1 MRRETQNILLVL
13 LGGALL
19 KISFSGLYLRYVKP
33 GLLPLL
39 IAGGAVMIGLALFA
53 IITDIRR
60 GKPATEADAADEHA
74 EHGGHADHGA
84 EHSHSSR
91 STWLLLLPVLA
102 VFLISPPA
110 LGGDVVGSAADTNQT
125 QRARNLL
132 GELPSGEVI
141 PLSMTEFV
149 TRTAWDESGTL
160 DNRRVRLTGFLTRA
174 EGTTYV
180 ARIAISCCAADA
192 RPLKVRLLGDVP
204 ALPDEQ
210 WVEVT
215 GQVVPKSA
223 SEQTS
228 WVPSFTVE
236 SVNPVAEPTE
246 PYES

>member
-39 IAGGAVMIGLALFA
+39 IAGGVVMIALALFA
-53 IITDIRR
+53 ILRDIRR
-60 GKPATEADAADEHA
+60 GKPVEEDHA
-74 EHGGHADHGA
+74 EHADH

-110 LGGDVVGSAADTNQT
+110 LGGDVVGSTASANQT
-125 QRARNLL
+125 QRTRNLL
-132 GELPSGEVI
+132 GDLPSGDVI
-141 PLSMTEFV
+141 PLSMTEFI

-160 DNRRVRLTGFLTRA
+160 DNRRVKLTGFLTRA

-192 RPLKVRLLGDVP
+192 RPLKVKLTGDVP
-204 ALPDEQ
+204 SLPNEQ
-210 WVEVT
+210 WVEVI

-223 SEQTS
+223 NEKNS

-236 SVNPVAEPTE
+236 STTSVAQPVE

>member
-19 KISFSGLYLRYVKP
+19 KISFSGLYLRYVQK

-39 IAGGAVMIGLALFA
+39 IAAGVIMIGLALFA
-53 IITDIRR
+53 IIRDIRR
-60 GKPATEADAADEHA
+60 GKAVEDD
-74 EHGGHADHGA
+74 G
-84 EHSHSSR
+84 HSHSSR
-91 STWLLLLPVLA
+91 STWLMLLPVLA

-110 LGGDVVGSAADTNQT
+110 LGGDVVSSAADTNQT
-125 QRARNLL
+125 QRSRNLL
-132 GELPSGEVI
+132 GDLPSGDVI

-160 DNRRVRLTGFLTRA
+160 DNRRVKLTGFLTRA
-174 EGTTYV
+174 DGDTFV
-180 ARIAISCCAADA
+180 ARLAISCCAADA
-192 RPLKVRLLGDVP
+192 RPLKVKLVGDVP
-204 ALPDEQ
+204 SLPNDQ

-223 SEQTS
+223 SEKNS

-236 SVNPVAEPTE
+236 SSTPVAEPVE

>member
-1 MRRETQNILLVL
+1 MRRETQNILLIL

-19 KISFSGLYLRYVKP
+19 KISFSGLYLRYVKE

-39 IAGGAVMIGLALFA
+39 IASGVIMIVLALFA
-53 IITDIRR
+53 IVRDFRR
-60 GKPATEADAADEHA
+60 GKPEED
-74 EHGGHADHGA
+74 DH

-91 STWLLLLPVLA
+91 STWLMLLPVLA

-110 LGGDVVGSAADTNQT
+110 LGGDVVGSNADTNQT
-125 QRARNLL
+125 QRSRNLL
-132 GELPSGEVI
+132 GELPSGDVI
-141 PLSMTEFV
+141 PLSMTEFI

-160 DNRRVRLTGFLTRA
+160 DGRRVRLTGFLTRA
-174 EGTTYV
+174 EGDTFV

-192 RPLKVRLLGDVP
+192 RPLKVKLAGDVP
-204 ALPDEQ
+204 SLPDEQ

-223 SEQTS
+223 SEKTS
-228 WVPSFTVE
+228 WVPTFTVE
-236 SVNPVAEPTE
+236 SFNPVAEPVE

>member
-19 KISFSGLYLRYVKP
+19 KISFSGLYLRYVQKS
-33 GLLPLL
+33 LLPLL
-39 IAGGAVMIGLALFA
+39 IAAGVIMIGLALFA
-53 IITDIRR
+53 IVQDIRR
-60 GKPATEADAADEHA
+60 GKAAEEH
-74 EHGGHADHGA
+74 DH

-91 STWLLLLPVLA
+91 STWLMLLPVLA

-110 LGGDVVGSAADTNQT
+110 LGGDVVNSAADTNQT
-125 QRARNLL
+125 QRSRNLL
-132 GELPSGEVI
+132 GELPSGDVI

-160 DNRRVRLTGFLTRA
+160 DGRRVKLTGFLLRA
-174 EGTTYV
+174 NGDTYV
-180 ARIAISCCAADA
+180 ARLAISCCAADA
-192 RPLKVRLLGDVP
+192 RPLKVRVTGDVP
-204 ALPDEQ
+204 SLPDEQ

-215 GQVVPKSA
+215 GKVVPKSA
-223 SEQTS
+223 NEQNS

-236 SVNPVAEPTE
+236 SFTPVAEPVE

>member
-19 KISFSGLYLRYVKP
+19 KISFSGLYLRYVQKS
-33 GLLPLL
+33 LLPLL
-39 IAGGAVMIGLALFA
+39 IAAGVIMIGLALFA
-53 IITDIRR
+53 IIRDIRR
-60 GKPATEADAADEHA
+60 GKAVDDEH
-74 EHGGHADHGA
+74 G
-84 EHSHSSR
+84 HSHSSR
-91 STWLLLLPVLA
+91 STWLMLLPVLA

-110 LGGDVVGSAADTNQT
+110 LGGDVVNSAADTNQT
-125 QRARNLL
+125 QRSRNLL
-132 GELPSGEVI
+132 GELPSGDVI

-160 DNRRVRLTGFLTRA
+160 DGRRVRLTGFLLRA
-174 EGTTYV
+174 EGETYV
-180 ARIAISCCAADA
+180 ARLAISCCAADA
-192 RPLKVRLLGDVP
+192 RPLKVRVTGDVP
-204 ALPDEQ
+204 SLPDEQ

-223 SEQTS
+223 NEKNS

-236 SVNPVAEPTE
+236 SFTPVAEPVE

>member
-19 KISFSGLYLRYVKP
+19 KISFSGLYLRYVQKS
-33 GLLPLL
+33 LLPLL
-39 IAGGAVMIGLALFA
+39 IAAGVIMIGLALFA
-53 IITDIRR
+53 IVQDIRR
-60 GKPATEADAADEHA
+60 GKAASED
-74 EHGGHADHGA
+74 DH

-91 STWLLLLPVLA
+91 STWLMLLPVLA

-110 LGGDVVGSAADTNQT
+110 LGGDVVNSAADTNQT
-125 QRARNLL
+125 QRSRNLL
-132 GELPSGEVI
+132 GELPSGDVI

-160 DNRRVRLTGFLTRA
+160 DGRKVKLTGFLLRA
-174 EGTTYV
+174 EGETYV
-180 ARIAISCCAADA
+180 ARLAISCCAADA
-192 RPLKVRLLGDVP
+192 RPLKVKAIGDVP

-223 SEQTS
+223 NEKNS

-236 SVNPVAEPTE
+236 SFTPVAEPVE

>member
-1 MRRETQNILLVL
+1 MRRETQNILLIL

-19 KISFSGLYLRYVKP
+19 KISFSGLYLRYVQK

-39 IAGGAVMIGLALFA
+39 IAAGSIMIGLALFA
-53 IITDIRR
+53 IIRDVRR
-60 GKPATEADAADEHA
+60 GKAASDD
-74 EHGGHADHGA
+74 DHDDH

-91 STWLLLLPVLA
+91 STWLMLLPVLA

-110 LGGDVVGSAADTNQT
+110 LGGDVVGSATDTNQT
-125 QRARNLL
+125 QRSRNLL
-132 GELPSGEVI
+132 GELPSGDVI
-141 PLSMTEFV
+141 SLSMTEFV

-160 DNRRVRLTGFLTRA
+160 DNRRVKLTGFLTRA
-174 EGTTYV
+174 EGSTFV
-180 ARIAISCCAADA
+180 ARLAISCCAADA
-192 RPLKVRLLGDVP
+192 RPLKVKLIGDVP
-204 ALPDEQ
+204 SLPDEQ

-228 WVPSFTVE
+228 WVPNFTVE
-236 SVNPVAEPTE
+236 STSPVAEPVE

>member
-1 MRRETQNILLVL
+1 VRRETQNILLVL

-19 KISFSGLYLRYVKP
+19 KISFSGLYLRYVQK

-39 IAGGAVMIGLALFA
+39 IAAGVIMIGLALFA
-53 IITDIRR
+53 IIRDIRR
-60 GKPATEADAADEHA
+60 GRAADEH
-74 EHGGHADHGA
+74 DH

-91 STWLLLLPVLA
+91 STWLMLLPVMA

-110 LGGDVVGSAADTNQT
+110 LGGDVVSSAADTNQT
-125 QRARNLL
+125 QRSRNLL
-132 GELPSGEVI
+132 GDLPSGDVI

-174 EGTTYV
+174 EGSTYV
-180 ARIAISCCAADA
+180 ARLAISCCAADA
-192 RPLKVRLLGDVP
+192 RPLKVKLTGDVP
-204 ALPDEQ
+204 SLPDEQ

-215 GQVVPKSA
+215 GKVVPKSA
-223 SEQTS
+223 NEKNS

-236 SVNPVAEPTE
+236 SSTSVAEPVE

>member
-19 KISFSGLYLRYVKP
+19 KISFSGLYLRYVQKS
-33 GLLPLL
+33 LLPLL
-39 IAGGAVMIGLALFA
+39 IAAGVVMIGLALFA

-60 GKPATEADAADEHA
+60 GKAAAAD
-74 EHGGHADHGA
+74 DHG
-84 EHSHSSR
+84 HSHSSR
-91 STWLLLLPVLA
+91 STWLMLLPVMA

-110 LGGDVVGSAADTNQT
+110 LGGDVVNSAADTNQT

-132 GELPSGEVI
+132 GDLPSGDVI

-160 DNRRVRLTGFLTRA
+160 DGRRVKLTGFLLRA
-174 EGTTYV
+174 DGGTFA
-180 ARIAISCCAADA
+180 ARLAISCCAADA
-192 RPLKVRLLGDVP
+192 RPLKVRLTGDVP
-204 ALPDEQ
+204 SLPDEQ

-223 SEQTS
+223 SEKNS
-228 WVPSFTVE
+228 WVPTFTVE
-236 SVNPVAEPTE
+236 SFNPVAEPVE

>member
-39 IAGGAVMIGLALFA
+39 IAGGVIMIGLALFG
-53 IITDIRR
+53 IIRDIRR
-60 GKPATEADAADEHA
+60 GKPVEHDHDHDAS
-74 EHGGHADHGA
+74 DH

-110 LGGDVVGSAADTNQT
+110 LGGDIVGSAADTNQT

-132 GELPSGEVI
+132 GELPSGDVI
-141 PLSMTEFV
+141 PLSMTEFI

-160 DNRRVRLTGFLTRA
+160 DNRRVKLTGFLTRA
-174 EGTTYV
+174 EGSTYV

-192 RPLKVRLLGDVP
+192 RPLKVKLLGDVP
-204 ALPDEQ
+204 SLPDEQ

-236 SVNPVAEPTE
+236 SFDPVAEPAE

>member
-19 KISFSGLYLRYVKP
+19 KISFSGLYLRYVQKS
-33 GLLPLL
+33 LLPLL
-39 IAGGAVMIGLALFA
+39 IAAGVVMIGLALFA
-53 IITDIRR
+53 IIRDIRR
-60 GKPATEADAADEHA
+60 GKAADEHDH
-74 EHGGHADHGA
+74 EHA
-84 EHSHSSR
+84 HSSR
-91 STWLLLLPVLA
+91 STWLMLLPVMA

-110 LGGDVVGSAADTNQT
+110 LGGDVVNSAADTNQT
-125 QRARNLL
+125 QRSRNLL
-132 GELPSGEVI
+132 GELPSGDVI

-160 DNRRVRLTGFLTRA
+160 DGRRVRLTGFMLRS
-174 EGTTYV
+174 EGDTFV
-180 ARIAISCCAADA
+180 ARLAISCCAADA
-192 RPLKVRLLGDVP
+192 RPLKVKLTGDVP
-204 ALPDEQ
+204 TIADEQ

-223 SEQTS
+223 NEQNS

-236 SVNPVAEPTE
+236 SFTSVPEPVE

>member
-19 KISFSGLYLRYVKP
+19 KISFSGLYLRYVQK

-39 IAGGAVMIGLALFA
+39 IAAGVIMIGLALFA
-53 IITDIRR
+53 IIRDIRR
-60 GKPATEADAADEHA
+60 GKAAE
-74 EHGGHADHGA
+74 ENDHG
-84 EHSHSSR
+84 HSHSSR
-91 STWLLLLPVLA
+91 STWLMLLPVMA

-110 LGGDVVGSAADTNQT
+110 LGGDVVNSAADTNQT
-125 QRARNLL
+125 QRSRNLL
-132 GELPSGEVI
+132 GELPSGDVI

-160 DNRRVRLTGFLTRA
+160 DGRRVKLTGFLLRA
-174 EGTTYV
+174 EGDTFV
-180 ARIAISCCAADA
+180 ARLAISCCAADA
-192 RPLKVRLLGDVP
+192 RPLKVKLTGDAP
-204 ALPDEQ
+204 SLPDEQ

-223 SEQTS
+223 SEKNS

-236 SVNPVAEPTE
+236 SFTPVPEPVE

>member
-53 IITDIRR
+53 IIRDIRR
-60 GKPATEADAADEHA
+60 GKPAEE
-74 EHGGHADHGA
+74 DHGHEPGHA

-110 LGGDVVGSAADTNQT
+110 LGGDVVGSSASTNQT

-132 GELPSGEVI
+132 GDLPSGEVI
-141 PLSMTEFV
+141 PLSMTEFI
-149 TRTAWDESGTL
+149 TRTAWDDSGSL
-160 DNRRVRLTGFLTRA
+160 DDRRVKLTGFLTRA

-192 RPLKVRLLGDVP
+192 RPLKVRLTGDVP

-210 WVEVT
+210 WVELS
-215 GQVVPKSA
+215 GKVVPKSA
-223 SEQTS
+223 NEKNS
-228 WVPSFTVE
+228 WVPTFTVDGAT
-236 SVNPVAEPTE
+236 SVAQPVE

>member
-19 KISFSGLYLRYVKP
+19 KISFSGMYLRYVQKS
-33 GLLPLL
+33 LLPLL
-39 IAGGAVMIGLALFA
+39 IAAGVVMIGLALFA
-53 IITDIRR
+53 IVTDIRR
-60 GKPATEADAADEHA
+60 GRAEAA
-74 EHGGHADHGA
+74 EAGH
-84 EHSHSSR
+84 EHSSR
-91 STWLLLLPVLA
+91 STWFLLLPVMA

-110 LGGDVVGSAADTNQT
+110 LGGDIVNSAADTNQT
-125 QRARNLL
+125 QRSRNLL
-132 GELPSGEVI
+132 GELPSGDVI

-160 DNRRVRLTGFLTRA
+160 DGRRVKLTGFLLRA
-174 EGTTYV
+174 DGETYA

-192 RPLKVRLLGDVP
+192 RPLKVRLGGDVP

-223 SEQTS
+223 NETNS
-228 WVPSFTVE
+228 WVPSFTVD
-236 SVNPVAEPTE
+236 SFTPVAEPVE

>member
-19 KISFSGLYLRYVKP
+19 KISFSGLYLRYVQK

-39 IAGGAVMIGLALFA
+39 IAAGSIMIGLALFA
-53 IITDIRR
+53 IIRDVRR
-60 GKPATEADAADEHA
+60 GKAVADDDHEH
-74 EHGGHADHGA
+74 H
-84 EHSHSSR
+84 HSSR

-125 QRARNLL
+125 QRSRNLL
-132 GELPSGEVI
+132 GELPAGDVI

-160 DNRRVRLTGFLTRA
+160 DGRRVRLTGFLTRA
-174 EGTTYV
+174 EGSTFV
-180 ARIAISCCAADA
+180 ARLAISCCAADA
-192 RPLKVRLLGDVP
+192 RPLKVKLTGDVP
-204 ALPDEQ
+204 SLPDEQ

-223 SEQTS
+223 SEKNS

-236 SVNPVAEPTE
+236 STNAVAEPVE

>member
-19 KISFSGLYLRYVKP
+19 KISFSGLYLRYVQK

-39 IAGGAVMIGLALFA
+39 IAAGTIMIGLAMFA
-53 IITDIRR
+53 IVQDIRR
-60 GKPATEADAADEHA
+60 GKAVSDADSGD
-74 EHGGHADHGA
+74 GHDHG
-84 EHSHSSR
+84 HSHSSR
-91 STWLLLLPVLA
+91 STWLMLLPVMA

-110 LGGDVVGSAADTNQT
+110 LGGDVVSSAADTNQT
-125 QRARNLL
+125 QRSRNLL

-160 DNRRVRLTGFLTRA
+160 DNRRVKLTGFLTRA
-174 EGTTYV
+174 EGSTYV
-180 ARIAISCCAADA
+180 ARLAISCCAADA
-192 RPLKVRLLGDVP
+192 RPLKVKLTGDVP
-204 ALPDEQ
+204 SLPDEQ
-210 WVEVT
+210 WVELT
-215 GQVVPKSA
+215 GKVVPKSA
-223 SEQTS
+223 SEKNS

-236 SVNPVAEPTE
+236 SSTSVAEPVE

>member
-1 MRRETQNILLVL
+1 VRRETQNILLVL

-19 KISFSGLYLRYVKP
+19 KISFSGLYLRYVQK

-39 IAGGAVMIGLALFA
+39 IAAGVIMIGLALFA
-53 IITDIRR
+53 IIRDIRR
-60 GKPATEADAADEHA
+60 GRAADEH
-74 EHGGHADHGA
+74 DH

-91 STWLLLLPVLA
+91 STWLMLLPVMA

-110 LGGDVVGSAADTNQT
+110 LGGDVVSSAADTNQT
-125 QRARNLL
+125 QRSRNLL
-132 GELPSGEVI
+132 GELPSGDVI

-174 EGTTYV
+174 EGSTYV
-180 ARIAISCCAADA
+180 ARLAISCCAADA
-192 RPLKVRLLGDVP
+192 RPLKVKLAGDVP
-204 ALPDEQ
+204 SLPDEQ
-210 WVEVT
+210 WVELS
-215 GQVVPKSA
+215 GKVVPKSA
-223 SEQTS
+223 NEKNS

-236 SVNPVAEPTE
+236 SSTSVPQPVE

>member
-1 MRRETQNILLVL
+1 VRRETQNILLVL

-19 KISFSGLYLRYVKP
+19 KISFSGLYLRYVQKS
-33 GLLPLL
+33 LLPLL
-39 IAGGAVMIGLALFA
+39 IAAGVTMIGLALFA
-53 IITDIRR
+53 IIRDIRR
-60 GKPATEADAADEHA
+60 GKAADD
-74 EHGGHADHGA
+74 GH

-91 STWLLLLPVLA
+91 STWLMLLPVLA

-110 LGGDVVGSAADTNQT
+110 LGGDVVNSAADTNQT
-125 QRARNLL
+125 QRSRNLL
-132 GELPSGEVI
+132 GELPSGDVI

-160 DNRRVRLTGFLTRA
+160 DGRRVKLTGFLLRA
-174 EGTTYV
+174 DGATYV
-180 ARIAISCCAADA
+180 ARLAISCCAADA
-192 RPLKVRLLGDVP
+192 RPLKVRVTGDVP

-223 SEQTS
+223 NEKNS

-236 SVNPVAEPTE
+236 SFTAVAEPVE

>member
-19 KISFSGLYLRYVKP
+19 KISFSGLYLRYVQKS
-33 GLLPLL
+33 LLPLL
-39 IAGGAVMIGLALFA
+39 IAAGVIMIGLALFA
-53 IITDIRR
+53 IVQDIRR
-60 GKPATEADAADEHA
+60 GKAASED
-74 EHGGHADHGA
+74 DH

-91 STWLLLLPVLA
+91 STWLMLLPVLA

-110 LGGDVVGSAADTNQT
+110 LGGDVVNSAADTNQT
-125 QRARNLL
+125 QRSRNLL
-132 GELPSGEVI
+132 GELPSGDVI

-160 DNRRVRLTGFLTRA
+160 DGRRVKLTGFLLRA
-174 EGTTYV
+174 EGDTFV
-180 ARIAISCCAADA
+180 ARLAISCCAADA
-192 RPLKVRLLGDVP
+192 RPLKVRVTGDVP
-204 ALPDEQ
+204 SLPDEQ

-223 SEQTS
+223 NEKNS
-228 WVPSFTVE
+228 WVPTFTVE
-236 SVNPVAEPTE
+236 SFTPVAEPVE

>member
-39 IAGGAVMIGLALFA
+39 IAGGVVMIGLALFA
-53 IITDIRR
+53 ILRDIRR
-60 GKPATEADAADEHA
+60 GKPVEDDHD
-74 EHGGHADHGA
+74 HADH

-110 LGGDVVGSAADTNQT
+110 LGGDVVGSTTSANQT
-125 QRARNLL
+125 QRTRNLL
-132 GELPSGEVI
+132 GDLPSGDVI
-141 PLSMTEFV
+141 PLSMTEFI

-160 DNRRVRLTGFLTRA
+160 DNRRVKLTGFLTRA

-192 RPLKVRLLGDVP
+192 RPLKVKLTGDVP
-204 ALPDEQ
+204 SLPDEQ

-215 GQVVPKSA
+215 GKVVPKSA
-223 SEQTS
+223 NEKNS

-236 SVNPVAEPTE
+236 SSTSVAQPVE

>member
-19 KISFSGLYLRYVKP
+19 KISFSGLYLRYVQKS
-33 GLLPLL
+33 LLPLL
-39 IAGGAVMIGLALFA
+39 IAAGVVMIGLALFA

-60 GKPATEADAADEHA
+60 GKAAAD
-74 EHGGHADHGA
+74 GHD
-84 EHSHSSR
+84 HSHSSR
-91 STWLLLLPVLA
+91 STWLLILPVMA

-110 LGGDVVGSAADTNQT
+110 LGGDVVSSAADTNQT
-125 QRARNLL
+125 QRSRNLL
-132 GELPSGEVI
+132 GDLPSGEVI

-160 DNRRVRLTGFLTRA
+160 DNRRVKLTGFLLRA
-174 EGTTYV
+174 DGGTFV
-180 ARIAISCCAADA
+180 ARLAISCCAADA
-192 RPLKVRLLGDVP
+192 RPLKVKLTGDVP
-204 ALPDEQ
+204 SLPDEQ

-223 SEQTS
+223 SEKTS

-236 SVNPVAEPTE
+236 SFTPVAEPVE

>member
-19 KISFSGLYLRYVKP
+19 KISFSGLYLRYVQKS
-33 GLLPLL
+33 LLPLL
-39 IAGGAVMIGLALFA
+39 IAAGVIMIGLALFA
-53 IITDIRR
+53 IIRDIRR
-60 GKPATEADAADEHA
+60 GKAADD
-74 EHGGHADHGA
+74 GH

-91 STWLLLLPVLA
+91 STWLMLLPVLA

-110 LGGDVVGSAADTNQT
+110 LGGDVVNSAADTNQT
-125 QRARNLL
+125 QRSRNLL
-132 GELPSGEVI
+132 GELPSGDVI

-160 DNRRVRLTGFLTRA
+160 DGRRVKLTGFLLRA
-174 EGTTYV
+174 DGDTYV
-180 ARIAISCCAADA
+180 ARLAISCCAADA
-192 RPLKVRLLGDVP
+192 RPLKVRVTGDVP

-223 SEQTS
+223 SEKNS
-228 WVPSFTVE
+228 WVPTFTVE
-236 SVNPVAEPTE
+236 SFTAVAEPVE

>member
-19 KISFSGLYLRYVKP
+19 KISFSGLYLRYVQK

-39 IAGGAVMIGLALFA
+39 IAAGAIMIGLALFA
-53 IITDIRR
+53 IIRDIRA
-60 GKPATEADAADEHA
+60 GKAAADDDG
-74 EHGGHADHGA
+74 HG
-84 EHSHSSR
+84 HSHSSR
-91 STWLLLLPVLA
+91 STWLMLLPVLA

-110 LGGDVVGSAADTNQT
+110 LGGDVVSSAADTNQT
-125 QRARNLL
+125 QRSRNLL
-132 GELPSGEVI
+132 GELPSGDVI

-160 DNRRVRLTGFLTRA
+160 DGRRVRLTGFLTRA
-174 EGTTYV
+174 EGNTFV
-180 ARIAISCCAADA
+180 ARLAISCCAADA
-192 RPLKVRLLGDVP
+192 RPLKVKLVGDVP
-204 ALPDEQ
+204 SLPDEQ

-215 GQVVPKSA
+215 GQVVAKSA
-223 SEQTS
+223 NEQNS

-236 SVNPVAEPTE
+236 SSTSVPEPVE

>member
-1 MRRETQNILLVL
+1 M
-13 LGGALL
+13 
-19 KISFSGLYLRYVKP
+19 
-33 GLLPLL
+33 
-39 IAGGAVMIGLALFA
+39 IALALVA
-53 IITDIRR
+53 ILRDIKR
-60 GKPATEADAADEHA
+60 GKPVEDD
-74 EHGGHADHGA
+74 HADHGDH
-84 EHSHSSR
+84 EHSSR

-110 LGGDVVGSAADTNQT
+110 LGGDVAGSTASANQT
-125 QRARNLL
+125 QRTRNLL
-132 GELPSGEVI
+132 GDLPSGDVI
-141 PLSMTEFV
+141 PLSMTEFI

-160 DNRRVRLTGFLTRA
+160 DNRRVKLTGFLTRA

-192 RPLKVRLLGDVP
+192 RPLKVKLAGDVP
-204 ALPDEQ
+204 SLPDEQ

-223 SEQTS
+223 NEKNS

-236 SVNPVAEPTE
+236 SFTPVAQPVE

>member
-19 KISFSGLYLRYVKP
+19 KISFSGLYLRYVQKS
-33 GLLPLL
+33 LLPLL
-39 IAGGAVMIGLALFA
+39 IAAGVIMIGLALFA
-53 IITDIRR
+53 IVGDIRR
-60 GKPATEADAADEHA
+60 GKAASED
-74 EHGGHADHGA
+74 DH

-91 STWLLLLPVLA
+91 STWLMLLPVLA

-110 LGGDVVGSAADTNQT
+110 LGGDVVNSAADTNQT
-125 QRARNLL
+125 QRSRNLL
-132 GELPSGEVI
+132 GELPSGDVI

-160 DNRRVRLTGFLTRA
+160 DGRRVKLTGFLLRA
-174 EGTTYV
+174 EGDTFV
-180 ARIAISCCAADA
+180 ARLAISCCAADA
-192 RPLKVRLLGDVP
+192 RPLKVRVTGDVP
-204 ALPDEQ
+204 PLPDEQ

-223 SEQTS
+223 NEKNS

-236 SVNPVAEPTE
+236 SFTPVAEPVE

>member
-19 KISFSGLYLRYVKP
+19 KISFSGLYLRYVQKS
-33 GLLPLL
+33 LLPLL
-39 IAGGAVMIGLALFA
+39 IAAGVIMIGLALFA
-53 IITDIRR
+53 IVQDIRR
-60 GKPATEADAADEHA
+60 GKAASED
-74 EHGGHADHGA
+74 DH

-91 STWLLLLPVLA
+91 STWLMLLPVLA

-110 LGGDVVGSAADTNQT
+110 LGGDVVNSAADTNQT
-125 QRARNLL
+125 QRSRNLL
-132 GELPSGEVI
+132 GELPSGDVI

-160 DNRRVRLTGFLTRA
+160 DGRRVKLTGFLLRA
-174 EGTTYV
+174 EGDTFV
-180 ARIAISCCAADA
+180 ARLAISCCAADA
-192 RPLKVRLLGDVP
+192 RPLKVRVTGDVP
-204 ALPDEQ
+204 SLPDEQ

-223 SEQTS
+223 NEKNS

-236 SVNPVAEPTE
+236 SFTPVAEPVE

>member
-1 MRRETQNILLVL
+1 MRRETQNILLIL

-19 KISFSGLYLRYVKP
+19 KISFSGLYLRYVQK

-39 IAGGAVMIGLALFA
+39 IAAGAIMIGLALFA
-53 IITDIRR
+53 IVRDIRR
-60 GKPATEADAADEHA
+60 GQAVDDG
-74 EHGGHADHGA
+74 HGHGHA
-84 EHSHSSR
+84 HSSR
-91 STWLLLLPVLA
+91 STWLMLLPVMA

-110 LGGDVVGSAADTNQT
+110 LGGDVVNSAADTNQT
-125 QRARNLL
+125 QRSRNLL
-132 GELPSGEVI
+132 GELPSGDVI

-160 DNRRVRLTGFLTRA
+160 DGRRVRLTGFLLRA
-174 EGTTYV
+174 EGDTFV
-180 ARIAISCCAADA
+180 ARLAISCCAADA
-192 RPLKVRLLGDVP
+192 RPLKVRLTGDVP

-223 SEQTS
+223 SEKNS

-236 SVNPVAEPTE
+236 SFTPVAEPVE

>member
-1 MRRETQNILLVL
+1 VRRETQNILLVL

-53 IITDIRR
+53 IIRDVRR
-60 GKPATEADAADEHA
+60 GKPADD
-74 EHGGHADHGA
+74 DHGDDHQ
-84 EHSHSSR
+84 HSHSSR

-110 LGGDVVGSAADTNQT
+110 LGGDVVGSAVDTNQT
-125 QRARNLL
+125 QRSRNLL
-132 GELPSGEVI
+132 GELPSADVI
-141 PLSMTEFV
+141 PLSMTEFI

-160 DNRRVRLTGFLTRA
+160 DGRKVKLTGFLTRA
-174 EGTTYV
+174 EGVTYV

-192 RPLKVRLLGDVP
+192 RPLKVKLTGDVP
-204 ALPDEQ
+204 ALPNEQ
-210 WVEVT
+210 WVELT
-215 GQVVPKSA
+215 GKVVPKSA
-223 SEQTS
+223 NEKNS
-228 WVPSFTVE
+228 WVPNFTVE
-236 SVNPVAEPTE
+236 SFTSVAEPVE

>member
-19 KISFSGLYLRYVKP
+19 KISFSGLYLRYVQK

-39 IAGGAVMIGLALFA
+39 IAAGLIMVGLAVFA
-53 IITDIRR
+53 IIRDIRR
-60 GKPATEADAADEHA
+60 GKAAEEH
-74 EHGGHADHGA
+74 DH

-91 STWLLLLPVLA
+91 STWLMLLPVLA
-102 VFLISPPA
+102 VFLVSPPA
-110 LGGDVVGSAADTNQT
+110 LGGDVVSSAADTNQT

-132 GELPSGEVI
+132 GELPAGDVI

-160 DNRRVRLTGFLTRA
+160 DNRRVKLTGFLTRA
-174 EGTTYV
+174 EGDTFV
-180 ARIAISCCAADA
+180 ARLAISCCAADA
-192 RPLKVRLLGDVP
+192 RPLKVKLIGDVP
-204 ALPDEQ
+204 SLPDEQ

-223 SEQTS
+223 NEQNS
-228 WVPSFTVE
+228 WVPNFTVE
-236 SVNPVAEPTE
+236 SADTVAEPAE

>member
-19 KISFSGLYLRYVKP
+19 KISFSGLYLRYVQK

-39 IAGGAVMIGLALFA
+39 IAAGAIMIGLALFA
-53 IITDIRR
+53 IIRDIRR
-60 GKPATEADAADEHA
+60 GKAVDD
-74 EHGGHADHGA
+74 G
-84 EHSHSSR
+84 HSHSSR
-91 STWLLLLPVLA
+91 STWLMLLPVLA

-110 LGGDVVGSAADTNQT
+110 LGGEVVSSSVDTNQT
-125 QRARNLL
+125 QRSRNLL
-132 GELPSGEVI
+132 GDLPSGEVI

-160 DNRRVRLTGFLTRA
+160 DNRRVKLTGFLARA
-174 EGTTYV
+174 EGDTFV
-180 ARIAISCCAADA
+180 ARLAIACCAADA
-192 RPLKVRLLGDVP
+192 RPLKVKLVGDVP
-204 ALPDEQ
+204 ALPNEQ

-215 GQVVPKSA
+215 GKVVPKSA
-223 SEQTS
+223 SEKNS

-236 SVNPVAEPTE
+236 STTPVAQPVE

>member
-19 KISFSGLYLRYVKP
+19 KISFSGLYLRYVQK

-39 IAGGAVMIGLALFA
+39 IAAGVIMIGLALFA
-53 IITDIRR
+53 IVTDIRR
-60 GKPATEADAADEHA
+60 GGKAVPED
-74 EHGGHADHGA
+74 GH

-91 STWLLLLPVLA
+91 STWLMLLPVMA

-110 LGGDVVGSAADTNQT
+110 LGGDVVSSAADTNQT
-125 QRARNLL
+125 QRSRNLL
-132 GELPSGEVI
+132 GDLPAGDVI

-160 DNRRVRLTGFLTRA
+160 DGRRVKLTGFLMRA
-174 EGTTYV
+174 EGDTFV
-180 ARIAISCCAADA
+180 ARLAISCCAADA
-192 RPLKVRLLGDVP
+192 RPLKVRVTGDVP
-204 ALPDEQ
+204 SLPEEQ

-223 SEQTS
+223 SEKNS

-236 SVNPVAEPTE
+236 SFTAVPEPVE

>member
-19 KISFSGLYLRYVKP
+19 KISFSGLYLRYVQK

-39 IAGGAVMIGLALFA
+39 VAAGAIMIGLALFS
-53 IITDIRR
+53 IIRDIRA
-60 GKPATEADAADEHA
+60 GKAEVAAD
-74 EHGGHADHGA
+74 DHG
-84 EHSHSSR
+84 HSHSSR
-91 STWLLLLPVLA
+91 STWLMLLPVLA

-110 LGGDVVGSAADTNQT
+110 LGGDVVSSAADTNQT
-125 QRARNLL
+125 QRSRNLL
-132 GELPSGEVI
+132 GELPSGDVI

-160 DNRRVRLTGFLTRA
+160 DGRKVKLTGFLTRA
-174 EGTTYV
+174 EGSTFV
-180 ARIAISCCAADA
+180 ARLAISCCAADA
-192 RPLKVRLLGDVP
+192 RPLKVKLAGDVP
-204 ALPDEQ
+204 SLPDEQ
-210 WVEVT
+210 WVELT

-223 SEQTS
+223 NEKNS

-236 SVNPVAEPTE
+236 SSQSVAQPVE

>member
-1 MRRETQNILLVL
+1 VRRETQNILLVL

-19 KISFSGLYLRYVKP
+19 KISFSGLYLRYVQKS
-33 GLLPLL
+33 LLPLL
-39 IAGGAVMIGLALFA
+39 IAAGAVMIGLALFA

-60 GKPATEADAADEHA
+60 GKATA
-74 EHGGHADHGA
+74 EDHG
-84 EHSHSSR
+84 HSHSSR
-91 STWLLLLPVLA
+91 STWLMLLPVMA

-110 LGGDVVGSAADTNQT
+110 LGGDVVNSAADTNQT
-125 QRARNLL
+125 QRSRNLL
-132 GELPSGEVI
+132 GDLPSGDVV

-160 DNRRVRLTGFLTRA
+160 DGRRVRLTGFLLRA
-174 EGTTYV
+174 EGDTFV
-180 ARIAISCCAADA
+180 ARLAISCCAADA
-192 RPLKVRLLGDVP
+192 RPLKVRVTGDVP
-204 ALPDEQ
+204 SLPDEQ

-223 SEQTS
+223 NEKNS

-236 SVNPVAEPTE
+236 SFTPVAEPVE

>member
-1 MRRETQNILLVL
+1 VRRETQNILLVL

-19 KISFSGLYLRYVKP
+19 KISFSGLYTRYVQK

-39 IAGGAVMIGLALFA
+39 IAAGLIMVGLAMFA
-53 IITDIRR
+53 IIRDIRR
-60 GKPATEADAADEHA
+60 GKAAEEH
-74 EHGGHADHGA
+74 DH

-91 STWLLLLPVLA
+91 STWLMLLPVLA
-102 VFLISPPA
+102 VFLVSPPA
-110 LGGDVVGSAADTNQT
+110 LGGDVVSSAADTNQT

-132 GELPSGEVI
+132 GELPAGDVI
-141 PLSMTEFV
+141 GLSMTEFV

-160 DNRRVRLTGFLTRA
+160 DNRRVKLTGVLTRA
-174 EGTTYV
+174 EGDTFV
-180 ARIAISCCAADA
+180 ARLAISCCAADA
-192 RPLKVRLLGDVP
+192 RPLKVKLIGDVP
-204 ALPDEQ
+204 SLPDEQ

-223 SEQTS
+223 SEQNS

-236 SVNPVAEPTE
+236 SANSVAEPAE

>member
-19 KISFSGLYLRYVKP
+19 KISFSGLYLRYVQKS
-33 GLLPLL
+33 LLPLL
-39 IAGGAVMIGLALFA
+39 IAAGVVMIGLALFA
-53 IITDIRR
+53 IVTDIRR
-60 GKPATEADAADEHA
+60 GKAEADH
-74 EHGGHADHGA
+74 EHG
-84 EHSHSSR
+84 HSSR
-91 STWLLLLPVLA
+91 STWFLLLPVMA

-110 LGGDVVGSAADTNQT
+110 LGGDVVNSAADTNQT
-125 QRARNLL
+125 QRSRNLL
-132 GELPSGEVI
+132 GELPSGDVI

-160 DNRRVRLTGFLTRA
+160 DGRRVKLTGFLLRA
-174 EGTTYV
+174 DGETYA

-192 RPLKVRLLGDVP
+192 RPLKVRLGGDVP

-215 GQVVPKSA
+215 GQVVPNSA
-223 SEQTS
+223 NEKNS
-228 WVPSFTVE
+228 WVPSFTVD
-236 SVNPVAEPTE
+236 SFTPVAEPVE

>member
-19 KISFSGLYLRYVKP
+19 KISFSGLYLRYVQKS
-33 GLLPLL
+33 LLPLL
-39 IAGGAVMIGLALFA
+39 IAAGVIMIGLALFS
-53 IITDIRR
+53 IVQDVRR
-60 GKPATEADAADEHA
+60 GKAAAD
-74 EHGGHADHGA
+74 DH

-91 STWLLLLPVLA
+91 STWLMLLPVLA

-110 LGGDVVGSAADTNQT
+110 LGGDVVNSAADTNQT

-132 GELPSGEVI
+132 GELPSGDVI

-160 DNRRVRLTGFLTRA
+160 DNRRVKLTGFLLRA
-174 EGTTYV
+174 EGETYV
-180 ARIAISCCAADA
+180 ARLAISCCAADA
-192 RPLKVRLLGDVP
+192 RPLKVRLGGDVP

-223 SEQTS
+223 NEKNS

-236 SVNPVAEPTE
+236 SFAAVAEPVE